1 MPFASYLPYT
11 DKYIEINGQRLY
23 MFEKKEEKPMLS
35 SALLNRTSFGFSAE
49 NPMGE
54 RNGGSI
60 VR

>member
-1 MPFASYLPYT
+1 L
-11 DKYIEINGQRLY
+11 DKYIEINGQRLC
-23 MFEKKEEKPMLS
+23 MFEKEEKSMLS